1 MQYIIN
7 NKLELTEENYPASIL
22 LNDRK
27 EVLLIHSE
35 TTFII
40 ATSNN
45 KWYLTPKQLVNILE
59 QQKEIKPN
67 F

>member
-7 NKLELTEENYPASIL
+7 NKLELTEEDYLASSL

-40 ATSNN
+40 APPNN
-45 KWYLTPKQLVNILE
+45 KWYLTPRQLQLVNI
-59 QQKEIKPN
+59 
-67 F
+67 